1 MRKRPLTAA
10 FVARVKTP
18 GTLRRRGARRAR
30 AVPPRPPD
38 DVRARL
44 QVLGS
49 ADSSGREAHQSR
61 TGLVPGRD
69 AQGSEREGAG
79 EQAVDPLGPRPES
92 REGSHLRGGRREGD
106 GDPLADLEGPLPHR
120 RAVAADAAG
129 LRPSAHRPEARERG
143 RDGRRARH
151 PQAHLVK
158 QARSGEGRTS
168 ADRRGD
174 EVGRREG
181 LPVGQPGGGRHCRR
195 ATAQRQCHQ
204 TSPGAPAR
212 RGVGGSGRGPQL
224 GVPCRCP
231 AGARVHGPD
240 RDTLERGP
248 GRGVGR
254 GRARCLDHSRQP
266 HEGEAR
272 APGSPVEAGPGDP
285 CGSPEAP
292 RRRRDRVPGREG
304 RKASTPRCSAGCSGI
319 SASRERLTG

>member
-1 MRKRPLTAA
+1 MGSISSAIGQTGAPVGGNRAVAPLGGRAPGAFEALGIERRLLPSRLYRGAA
-10 FVARVKTP
+10 GNTRRYLDA

-30 AVPPRPPD
+30 AVPPRPPNE
-38 DVRARL
+38 VRARL

-69 AQGSEREGAG
+69 AQGGEREGAG

-92 REGSHLRGGRREGD
+92 RESSHLRGGRREGD

-129 LRPSAHRPEARERG
+129 LHISAHRPEARERG

-181 LPVGQPGGGRHCRR
+181 LPVGQPGG
-195 ATAQRQCHQ
+195 
-204 TSPGAPAR
+204 
-212 RGVGGSGRGPQL
+212 
-224 GVPCRCP
+224 
-231 AGARVHGPD
+231 
-240 RDTLERGP
+240 
-248 GRGVGR
+248 
-254 GRARCLDHSRQP
+254 
-266 HEGEAR
+266 
-272 APGSPVEAGPGDP
+272 
-285 CGSPEAP
+285 
-292 RRRRDRVPGREG
+292 
-304 RKASTPRCSAGCSGI
+304 
-319 SASRERLTG
+319 